1 MPRRR
6 KLSRGRTSAG
16 PWTWSPLPE
25 LRTTLPCLT
34 MLHEHT
40 RECLAIYVPGAILL
54 SCPGSGRRPL
64 ASAHPLDG
72 WARRPC
78 PACAATA
85 TDMTRSTR
93 QGVVQEGRLG
103 GDCSFARDDGCVGLL
118 SMTIDGHNPRQLRCG
133 LTLAFETP
141 PLT

>member
-64 ASAHPLDG
+64 ASAHPPRWMGKAPMSCL
-72 WARRPC
+72 
-78 PACAATA
+78 
-85 TDMTRSTR
+85 RSHCYR
-93 QGVVQEGRLG
+93 HDEVDAPGSGAGGPIGR
-103 GDCSFARDDGCVGLL
+103 GLL
-118 SMTIDGHNPRQLRCG
+118 LCPR
-133 LTLAFETP
+133 
-141 PLT
+141 